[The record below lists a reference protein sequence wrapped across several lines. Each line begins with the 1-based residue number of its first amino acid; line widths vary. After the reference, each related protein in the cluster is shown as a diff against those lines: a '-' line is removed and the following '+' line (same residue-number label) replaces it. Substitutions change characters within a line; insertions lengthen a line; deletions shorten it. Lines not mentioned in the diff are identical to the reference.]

1 MGTDQKQEPPSSSDT
16 PSTTDDSAVEALE
29 RDIEHAGGEMAEA
42 LGGQDYTTSIVPLT
56 KRRSNWVMFWLWAT
70 LQVSVAYMYTGYL
83 ARSQGLSLGDMI
95 LAGVLSA
102 GVIFLYGSLAS
113 NLGAYTGQTHTLLT
127 RTIYGRAGSGFVSVL
142 LIIMGMGWYG
152 FQAYF
157 LALILQGLFG
167 FSDSVVPVLSA
178 IFGFVMI
185 TNNLFG
191 FRGVAAYARYVAAPL
206 LLAWGFYAL
215 IKGFATVPSH
225 VLFSVPSGA
234 ATTTVPVIMGLLIGG
249 AAWGNEP
256 DIFRYSKPKP
266 PWNLPTLGFGYL
278 TGSLVFPVAGYL
290 MAMLSNQ
297 SEFGAVMKYFVDF
310 SLFGLVGLGVIV
322 FFINQFALN
331 DGNLYESINA
341 MQNIFGWRRYL
352 SVLILGVAGAVLAA
366 SMASVQ
372 NSFFIVANIS
382 GIFVPCA
389 TTIMAVDHFIVPRV
403 FDLHRPTFKITTW
416 ANTAFINWVG
426 VIALVI
432 ALVVGAYT
440 GGLIPGTAGF
450 GTTNIGLPTLQSW
463 IIAGGAYLIGVAIVR
478 GRSDAYRIL
487 GYPHDFKAPTSTP
500 AVTPAPAGAT
510 G

>member
-1 MGTDQKQEPPSSSDT
+1 MDQKHGPHSGSHAEHGSHSS
-16 PSTTDDSAVEALE
+16 DSAVETLE
-29 RDIEHAGGEMAEA
+29 HDVEHLGGEMAEA
-42 LGGQDYTTSIVPLT
+42 LAGQDYTTSAVPAN
-56 KRRSNWVMFWLWAT
+56 KRRTNWVMFWLWAT

-83 ARSQGLSLGDMI
+83 ARSQGLTLGEMI
-95 LAGVLSA
+95 LAGILSA
-102 GVIFLYGSLAS
+102 VVIFLYGSLAA
-113 NLGAYTGQTHTLLT
+113 NLGAFTGQTHTLLT
-127 RTIYGRAGSGFVSVL
+127 RTIYGRAGSGFVSIL

-152 FQAYF
+152 FQAFF

-167 FSDSVVPVLSA
+167 FSDGVVPVLSA

-185 TNNLFG
+185 ANNLFG

-215 IKGFATVPSH
+215 IKGFATVPGET
-225 VLFSVPSGA
+225 LFSVPKGPV
-234 ATTTVPVIMGLLIGG
+234 TTSVAVIMGLLIGG

-256 DIFRYSKPKP
+256 DIFRYAKPKSP
-266 PWNLPTLGFGYL
+266 FSLPTLGFGYL
-278 TGSLVFPVAGYL
+278 VGSLVFPVAGYL
-290 MAMLSNQ
+290 MAELSNTTD
-297 SEFGAVMKYFVDF
+297 FGAVMKFFVDF
-310 SLFGLVGLGVIV
+310 SLFGLAALGVVV
-322 FFINQFALN
+322 FFVNQFALN

-341 MQNIFGWRRYL
+341 MQNVFGWRRYL
-352 SVLILGVAGAVLAA
+352 SVLILGVVGAILAA
-366 SMASVQ
+366 EMASVQ

-403 FDLHRPTFKITTW
+403 FGLKRPTHRVTSW
-416 ANTAFINWVG
+416 GNTAFINWVG

-432 ALVVGAYT
+432 ALAVGAYT

-463 IIAGGAYLIGVAIVR
+463 VVAAVAYLVGIAIVR
-478 GRSDAYRIL
+478 SRKDAYRLL
-487 GYPHDFKAPTSTP
+487 GYPHDYEVP
-500 AVTPAPAGAT
+500 ATHHAAPAHAGAR

>member
-1 MGTDQKQEPPSSSDT
+1 MGMDQKQAA
-16 PSTTDDSAVEALE
+16 TDDAPVE
-29 RDIEHAGGEMAEA
+29 EHAHGVGGEMAEA
-42 LGGQDYTTSIVPLT
+42 LGGQDFTTSIVPTT

-83 ARSQGLSLGDMI
+83 ARSQGLTLGDMI
-95 LAGVLSA
+95 AA
-102 GVIFLYGSLAS
+102 GVISAVVIFMYGSLAA

-167 FSDSVVPVLSA
+167 FDDNLVPVLSA

-185 TNNLFG
+185 ANNLFG

-215 IKGFATVPSH
+215 IKGFATVPSS
-225 VLFSVPSGA
+225 VLFSAPKGEV
-234 ATTTVPVIMGLLIGG
+234 TTTVFIIVGLLVGG

-256 DIFRYSKPKP
+256 DIFRYSKPGRP
-266 PWNLPTLGFGYL
+266 YNLPTLGFGYL
-278 TGSLVFPVAGYL
+278 TGALVFPIAGYL
-290 MAMLSNQ
+290 MAELATTTD
-297 SEFGAVMKYFVDF
+297 FGAVFKYFVDF
-310 SLFGLVGLGVIV
+310 SLFGLTALAVIV

-331 DGNLYESINA
+331 DGNLYEAINA
-341 MQNIFGWRRYL
+341 MQNIFGWRRVI
-352 SVLILGVAGAVLAA
+352 SVLILGVAGAILGAA
-366 SMASVQ
+366 MASVQ

-389 TTIMAVDHFIVPRV
+389 TTIMAVDYFIVPRL
-403 FDLHRPTFKITTW
+403 FGMKRPTHKITTW
-416 ANTAFINWVG
+416 ANTSVINWVG

-432 ALVVGAYT
+432 ALLVGAYT
-440 GGLIPGTAGF
+440 GGLIPGTSGF

-463 IIAGGAYLIGVAIVR
+463 IVAAAAYLIGVAIVR
-478 GRSDAYRIL
+478 GRSDAYRLL
-487 GYPHDFKAPTSTP
+487 GYPHDFQAPATTS
-500 AVTPAPAGAT
+500 AKTPAPAGVA